1 MQPLFDFFFFQ
12 SLPVSAGDHRMALPV
27 PRYVDAGRPA
37 AAAAVVVASVI
48 GRKRGSFTRVIVVR
62 ASANFK
68 QNKQQHEQ
76 QMRQGRSQDVRSAC
90 PSSPLRT
97 VDEVASR
104 LGREIALAN
113 LERLFRQQAA
123 GVDRP
128 PANGGSSD
136 RPVRVAYQGSRGSY
150 CQEATAR
157 AFPSSSACEVFPCAH
172 MEEAFAVLE
181 DRSADR
187 AVVPAENSLDG
198 PIDRNLDLLLRHP
211 GIRILAELVLPVNHC
226 LLSLPGAPRSS
237 LRRVISHP
245 QALSHCR
252 RNLEALDLEVDE
264 VWCTADAARFVA
276 ENRVAD
282 TAVIWS
288 QMAAREFGLRILVS
302 NFQDHHQ
309 GGNFNRFLQLGLSA
323 GQTQEFTGGGVARK
337 TTVAFSLEGGAS
349 DLFRAMWIFE
359 SRGVRVTRVDH
370 RPNRAK
376 PLRVVDRGTDG
387 LGKATYL
394 DYVFVLDVDGSA
406 LDAAVAAALAQ
417 LEEIAVFARVLGSYA
432 STCHSR

>member
-1 MQPLFDFFFFQ
+1 
-12 SLPVSAGDHRMALPV
+12 MALTV
-27 PRYVDAGRPA
+27 PHYVDAGRPA
-37 AAAAVVVASVI
+37 AAAAVAIASVI
-48 GRKRGSFTRVIVVR
+48 SRKRGSFTRTIVVR

-68 QNKQQHEQ
+68 QNKKQHEQ
-76 QMRQGRSQDVRSAC
+76 QIRQGRSQDGRSPC

-97 VDEVASR
+97 ADEVASDF
-104 LGREIALAN
+104 GREIALAN

-123 GVDRP
+123 GGDRP

-157 AFPSSSACEVFPCAH
+157 AFPSSSACEVFPCVH

-237 LRRVISHP
+237 LRRIISHP

-264 VWCTADAARFVA
+264 AWCAADAARFVA

-282 TAVIWS
+282 TAVIGS
-288 QMAAREFGLRILVS
+288 QMAAREFGLRILAS

-323 GQTQEFTGGGVARK
+323 SQSQGFAGGGAARK

-376 PLRVVDRGTDG
+376 PLRVVDRGIDG

-394 DYVFVLDVDGSA
+394 DYVFVLDVEGSL
-406 LDAAVAAALAQ
+406 LDPGVEAALAR
-417 LEEIAVFARVLGSYA
+417 LEEIAPFARVLGSYT
-432 STCHSR
+432 STCHSH